1 MKKQLLRV
9 GTVAVLLAALTLFAA
24 CADEQTFESDSMQAE
39 ESAQSSDAG
48 EAAQPVTFTA
58 RDLDGNAVTE
68 AVFANA
74 DLTMLNVWA
83 TFCGPCL
90 QEMPDLGELS
100 EEYADK
106 GVQIVGVVSD
116 VGDSEA
122 DMQTVRDIIDST
134 GADYVHLLPSAEMQ
148 SGLLADMMYVP
159 TTLFFDRN
167 GNQINGEIVG
177 SKSKADWEAVIDRM
191 LSLATAKNAET
202 EEPAG
207 E

>member
-24 CADEQTFESDSMQAE
+24 CADEQTFEPDSMQAE